1 MSGPEIVRHPATAAA
16 SATVGAASSSPPK
29 TRTAEKDRL
38 VVASAIAHV
47 SAATT
52 VLTNTTAPLPARPGL
67 HHHAQAS
74 PTPSGVSPG
83 LHAAALGSVATVP
96 QPAPTVLPAE
106 TTTLLPR
113 HTLGTW
119 QADATTTTDGPA
131 APPLDSA
138 TTASTTAAAATA
150 TVGAVSS
157 DLPRVQQQ
165 GSAGIRPLP
174 SSVDLGAET
183 ATTPAVPTTPRH
195 DDDDGRHHT
204 RHRRRMPSVSS
215 QRGLMRLRTAGAA
228 VEAPSS
234 ARKAPSAS
242 FDSDE
247 PSSGTLS
254 THGTLWAAGGNSV
267 GEPVSSSSRTKRGTG
282 EIGRA
287 KNRVPATPLR
297 VRLTPLAREQQLL
310 GGADERGGDGDGDEQ
325 VQRQNNSEE
334 KSPSLLLQR
343 MRTGCGE
350 SLMIT
355 LSPSPSPPQQ
365 LMQPSPFPSPSL
377 PSRKRRMGPENGGD
391 DDDDD
396 DEEEEEEDGG
406 HDNNDTLAQDEAGQ
420 SHHLQQPRSSR
431 RRSVPQ
437 PPLTKRAKLSRSD
450 FSSSPSNSPLTM
462 TNKDALSFP
471 TQESD
476 DDNTDV
482 AVPSTPIRSRMIMHQ
497 PLQQQHQTSTVSK
510 QQKSSRRNLYAANID
525 AGGGSFAL
533 TQLPRVGP
541 PPQSAEH
548 EQLLLR
554 HVSTASAASSDSYS
568 SSVGSLPGFPSGYFF
583 GALNEA
589 VEALAP
595 FMAAGR
601 GTSSENTGP
610 QGAGSEGDGTIIKNM
625 VVDEANEEDDEIG
638 GE

>member
-1 MSGPEIVRHPATAAA
+1 M
-16 SATVGAASSSPPK
+16 
-29 TRTAEKDRL
+29 
-38 VVASAIAHV
+38 
-47 SAATT
+47 
-52 VLTNTTAPLPARPGL
+52 
-67 HHHAQAS
+67 
-74 PTPSGVSPG
+74 
-83 LHAAALGSVATVP
+83 P
-96 QPAPTVLPAE
+96 QPALTVLPAE
-106 TTTLLPR
+106 TATLLPR

-119 QADATTTTDGPA
+119 QADATTTTDGRA

-138 TTASTTAAAATA
+138 TTATAAATA

-165 GSAGIRPLP
+165 GSAGIKPLP

-195 DDDDGRHHT
+195 DGDDGRHHRHHS

-242 FDSDE
+242 FDSDGHAE
-247 PSSGTLS
+247 PGSGTLS
-254 THGTLWAAGGNSV
+254 THGTLWTAGGNSV
-267 GEPVSSSSRTKRGTG
+267 GEPVSSSSTKRGTG

-287 KNRVPATPLR
+287 QNRVPATPLR
-297 VRLTPLAREQQLL
+297 VRLTPLARGQLLL
-310 GGADERGGDGDGDEQ
+310 GGADERGGDGDGDEW
-325 VQRQNNSEE
+325 VQRQNDEE

-343 MRTGCGE
+343 RRSGCGE
-350 SLMIT
+350 SLMTKQQLT
-355 LSPSPSPPQQ
+355 LSPSPSPQQ

-377 PSRKRRMGPENGGD
+377 PSRKRRMGPEDGD
-391 DDDDD
+391 DDD
-396 DEEEEEEDGG
+396 EEEDGG
-406 HDNNDTLAQDEAGQ
+406 HDNIDTLAQDEAGQ

-431 RRSVPQ
+431 RSFPQ

-462 TNKDALSFP
+462 TNEDALPFP

-482 AVPSTPIRSRMIMHQ
+482 AVPSTPIRPRMQ
-497 PLQQQHQTSTVSK
+497 PLQQHQKSTVSK
-510 QQKSSRRNLYAANID
+510 QKSTRNLYAANID
-525 AGGGSFAL
+525 AGDGSFAL

-541 PPQSAEH
+541 PPSHSAEH
-548 EQLLLR
+548 EQQLR
-554 HVSTASAASSDSYS
+554 HVSTASAASSCSYS
-568 SSVGSLPGFPSGYFF
+568 SSVGPLPGFPSGYFF

-601 GTSSENTGP
+601 GTSENTGP
-610 QGAGSEGDGTIIKNM
+610 QGAGSEGDGTIIKN
-625 VVDEANEEDDEIG
+625 VVVKEANEEDDDDDDR
-638 GE
+638 GEE

>member
-1 MSGPEIVRHPATAAA
+1 M
-16 SATVGAASSSPPK
+16 
-29 TRTAEKDRL
+29 
-38 VVASAIAHV
+38 
-47 SAATT
+47 
-52 VLTNTTAPLPARPGL
+52 
-67 HHHAQAS
+67 
-74 PTPSGVSPG
+74 
-83 LHAAALGSVATVP
+83 P
-96 QPAPTVLPAE
+96 QPALTVLPAE

-131 APPLDSA
+131 APPLDAA
-138 TTASTTAAAATA
+138 TTATAASATAAAATA

-165 GSAGIRPLP
+165 GNAGITPLS

-183 ATTPAVPTTPRH
+183 ATTPAAPTTPRH
-195 DDDDGRHHT
+195 DDDDGRHHRHHS

-242 FDSDE
+242 FDSDGLGE

-267 GEPVSSSSRTKRGTG
+267 GEPVSSSSTKRGTG

-297 VRLTPLAREQQLL
+297 VRLTPLARGQLLL
-310 GGADERGGDGDGDEQ
+310 GGADERGGDGDGDER
-325 VQRQNNSEE
+325 VQRQNNE

-343 MRTGCGE
+343 MRSGCGE
-350 SLMIT
+350 SLMTKQLT
-355 LSPSPSPPQQ
+355 LSPSPSPQQ

-396 DEEEEEEDGG
+396 DEAEDGG
-406 HDNNDTLAQDEAGQ
+406 HDNIDTLAQDEAGQ

-431 RRSVPQ
+431 RSFPQ

-450 FSSSPSNSPLTM
+450 FSSCPSSNSPLTM
-462 TNKDALSFP
+462 TNKDAIPFP

-476 DDNTDV
+476 DDNTGV
-482 AVPSTPIRSRMIMHQ
+482 VVPSTPIRSRMIMQQ
-497 PLQQQHQTSTVSK
+497 PRPQQHQTSTVSK
-510 QQKSSRRNLYAANID
+510 QKSRRNLYAANID
-525 AGGGSFAL
+525 TGGGSFAL

-541 PPQSAEH
+541 PPHSAEH
-548 EQLLLR
+548 EQLR
-554 HVSTASAASSDSYS
+554 HVSTASTASAASSC
-568 SSVGSLPGFPSGYFF
+568 SSVGPLPGFPSGYFF

-601 GTSSENTGP
+601 GTTSENTGP
-610 QGAGSEGDGTIIKNM
+610 QGAGSEADGTIIKNM
-625 VVDEANEEDDEIG
+625 VVEDANEDDDDES
-638 GE
+638 GEE